1 MAHFIILY
9 TSMPTARHRHPG
21 QGCPS
26 SFRVTA
32 NRQAERL
39 LKGTSVR
46 AALWKDSYSLLKRFP
61 EI

>member
-1 MAHFIILY
+1 
-9 TSMPTARHRHPG
+9 
-21 QGCPS
+21 
-26 SFRVTA
+26 VTA